1 MKSCII
7 ALFTFSKWS
16 FSGLSVSHYPIL
28 SVLFCNKNFESHLTP
43 IKNSWLKQYN
53 WVINFQYVSVPITL
67 RYIRLPTYM
76 WKVWKRVENIQNKRN
91 YNSFFFL
98 SSAHLH
104 ENRGRP
110 SKIDIGTSGTWVWN
124 CTAKCWKKAVWI
136 RWQSIGSHSTR
147 NAALRFHEGSCIK
160 VKNY

>member
-91 YNSFFFL
+91 YNSFFSIF
-98 SSAHLH
+98 STSPWKSRTTF
-104 ENRGRP
+104 ENRHRNLGNLSLKLHGEMLKEGCLDPLAINRIAFD
-110 SKIDIGTSGTWVWN
+110 K
-124 CTAKCWKKAVWI
+124 KCSVTLPWGI
-136 RWQSIGSHSTR
+136 
-147 NAALRFHEGSCIK
+147 L
-160 VKNY
+160 Y